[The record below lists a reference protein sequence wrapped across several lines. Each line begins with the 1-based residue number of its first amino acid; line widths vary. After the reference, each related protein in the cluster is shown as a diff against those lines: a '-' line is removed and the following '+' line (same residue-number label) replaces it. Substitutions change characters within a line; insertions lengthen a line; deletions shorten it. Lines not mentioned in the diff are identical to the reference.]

1 MWSAAVVVRSSLKR
15 LLLGPVGMGTPVM
28 PSTRAWAVVPPPS
41 PTKPEVD
48 VEAARLE
55 GSPAQVGAP
64 DEGVLERVLDQLRV
78 GVGVGVV
85 EGLDDLVDEVDVG
98 RGEPAERG
106 AKAQAV
112 RPLDQRRD
120 PDVDGG
126 VGQELG
132 AQLPLGGGFLGLG
145 LGAEE
150 REGEGGQ
157 EGKGARWHGL
167 LLSIDGQGE
176 REVARRA
183 YHAKKSWARAI
194 LRIMAVGKT
203 VA

>member
-1 MWSAAVVVRSSLKR
+1 MERGGGGEVELEAAVVGAGRDGDAR
-15 LLLGPVGMGTPVM
+15 DAFDEGLGGGAAAE
-28 PSTRAWAVVPPPS
+28 SDEAVA
-41 PTKPEVD
+41 EVD

-106 AKAQAV
+106 AKAQAM

-132 AQLPLGGGFLGLG
+132 A
-145 LGAEE
+145 
-150 REGEGGQ
+150 
-157 EGKGARWHGL
+157 
-167 LLSIDGQGE
+167 
-176 REVARRA
+176 
-183 YHAKKSWARAI
+183 
-194 LRIMAVGKT
+194 
-203 VA
+203 